1 VCLKIC
7 IEIIFC
13 QSIGIT
19 LVEILYKSE
28 SKIML
33 GILWG
38 LVVLLFA
45 FWVLG
50 LVLHIAGNLIH
61 IALVLAITLAIY
73 NFLKAR
79 DV

>member
-1 VCLKIC
+1 
-7 IEIIFC
+7 
-13 QSIGIT
+13 
-19 LVEILYKSE
+19 
-28 SKIML
+28 ML

-50 LVLHIAGNLIH
+50 LVLQIAGNLIH

-73 NFLKAR
+73 NFFKAR

>member
-1 VCLKIC
+1 
-7 IEIIFC
+7 
-13 QSIGIT
+13 
-19 LVEILYKSE
+19 
-28 SKIML
+28 ML

-38 LVVLLFA
+38 VVVVLFA

-61 IALVLAITLAIY
+61 IALVLAIALAIY
-73 NFLKAR
+73 NFFKAR

>member
-1 VCLKIC
+1 
-7 IEIIFC
+7 
-13 QSIGIT
+13 
-19 LVEILYKSE
+19 
-28 SKIML
+28 ML
-33 GILWG
+33 GLLWT

-61 IALVLAITLAIY
+61 IALVLAVALAIY
-73 NFLKAR
+73 NFLKTR

>member
-1 VCLKIC
+1 
-7 IEIIFC
+7 
-13 QSIGIT
+13 
-19 LVEILYKSE
+19 
-28 SKIML
+28 ML
-33 GILWG
+33 SILWG

-50 LVLHIAGNLIH
+50 LVLQIAGNLIH

>member
-1 VCLKIC
+1 MFGL
-7 IEIIFC
+7 
-13 QSIGIT
+13 
-19 LVEILYKSE
+19 
-28 SKIML
+28 
-33 GILWG
+33 LWS

-61 IALVLAITLAIY
+61 IALVLAIALAIY
-73 NFLKAR
+73 NFLKTR